1 MNVVS
6 NGPTAAPQSVP
17 VGLSSPQQRDLF
29 LEEAP
34 ADEVELRVEE
44 VNWDGDDDEQFH
56 DA

>member
-6 NGPTAAPQSVP
+6 NGTAATQEPVP